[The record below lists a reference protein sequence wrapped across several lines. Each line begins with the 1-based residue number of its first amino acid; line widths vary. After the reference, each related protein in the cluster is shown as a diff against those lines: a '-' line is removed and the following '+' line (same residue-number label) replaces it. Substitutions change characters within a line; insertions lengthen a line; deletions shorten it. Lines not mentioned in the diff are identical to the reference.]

1 MKYIVS
7 WAHELLSTNW
17 TEQECETLEEAK
29 ELTKLRKAE
38 GFVVL
43 PVEKIKEEEAA
54 PEAVAAIEE
63 LRAENEQLNA
73 RIEKAK
79 QVYRSMKS
87 EMNELREKNAQ
98 LEQRIE
104 NAKAVYLE
112 IKRDISNTELR
123 VKATIRRNTQ
133 KSRDVLYGL
142 GCELH
147 EYATKLKNNPD
158 TPLTLVH
165 VDNMQQFIAA
175 IIENLEANG
184 IYDPD
189 DAKPDTSEV

>member
-7 WAHELLSTNW
+7 WAHELLSTKW

-63 LRAENEQLNA
+63 LRAENEQLKQKLSKTT
-73 RIEKAK
+73 EKAVEEIK
-79 QVYRSMKS
+79 QLKVENNRLEEVYETSSKYTF
-87 EMNELREKNAQ
+87 Q

-104 NAKAVYLE
+104 KAKEVYAEQQAIIKELNNRIEKAKSVYFAMKAE
-112 IKRDISNTELR
+112 IKALKQQLE
-123 VKATIRRNTQ
+123 Q
-133 KSRDVLYGL
+133 K
-142 GCELH
+142 
-147 EYATKLKNNPD
+147 
-158 TPLTLVH
+158 
-165 VDNMQQFIAA
+165 Q
-175 IIENLEANG
+175 
-184 IYDPD
+184 
-189 DAKPDTSEV
+189 